1 MTATIILGIG
11 LEYIDTVFQAI
22 QASDFSQ
29 YTIAGMKTLAVLFFL
44 VNILKKYNEG
54 IADKDGYTW
63 GLSPGELAKNFA
75 IVLLVIFSTQV
86 LGFFDGILVAIE
98 GQYRGTA
105 PALLPLQM
113 QDIPLEEDVSLFD
126 AASSAM
132 TLLYE
137 ALVTPLYGFKIL
149 AFILSTILWILDLFI
164 YPLFLA
170 ERFFLLGIMQAF
182 FPLVISLAVF
192 EKFRSLAYTFFKL
205 YAAVYMLVPAFFLVN
220 VFINAIYTEI
230 NTNFWVNL
238 FGTDTGQGFF
248 APVVQLGSVGFI
260 VFLKF
265 KLYRPYKNIYNVL
278 KLNRFIVLAV
288 VVCALLSSTFSVWM
302 VFNTNQKALNSAFA
316 INTDG
321 SIIPLKLVTQ
331 KENFR
336 VEALAHLEL
345 FHNYFYN
352 IDASNYERNLEKA
365 LWLGNSSVDNLY
377 RQKKADGVYNRLLQY
392 SLVQKVLSIDSKI
405 SESNGTYSFTTT
417 TIFEIN
423 RGSIID
429 TYELVSTGNLIT
441 VDRNFPN
448 NPHGL
453 LITNYFE
460 NTLKKLNDE
469 S

>member
-1 MTATIILGIG
+1 MSIG
-11 LEYIDTVFQAI
+11 LEYIDTVFQTI

-54 IADKDGYTW
+54 IADKDGYSW

-105 PALLPLQM
+105 PALLPLQL
-113 QDIPLEEDVSLFD
+113 QDLPLEEEVGLLD
-126 AASSAM
+126 AASMAM

-149 AFILSTILWILDLFI
+149 AFILSTILWMLDLFI

-192 EKFRSLAYTFFKL
+192 EKFRSLAYNFFKL

-220 VFINAIYTEI
+220 VFINAIYDEI
-230 NTNFWVNL
+230 NANFWVNL
-238 FGTDTGQGFF
+238 FGSDTWEGFF

-265 KLYRPYKNIYNVL
+265 KLYR
-278 KLNRFIVLAV
+278 R
-288 VVCALLSSTFSVWM
+288 
-302 VFNTNQKALNSAFA
+302 A
-316 INTDG
+316 I
-321 SIIPLKLVTQ
+321 
-331 KENFR
+331 
-336 VEALAHLEL
+336 
-345 FHNYFYN
+345 
-352 IDASNYERNLEKA
+352 
-365 LWLGNSSVDNLY
+365 
-377 RQKKADGVYNRLLQY
+377 
-392 SLVQKVLSIDSKI
+392 
-405 SESNGTYSFTTT
+405 SFTLRL
-417 TIFEIN
+417 FSN
-423 RGSIID
+423 
-429 TYELVSTGNLIT
+429 
-441 VDRNFPN
+441 
-448 NPHGL
+448 
-453 LITNYFE
+453 
-460 NTLKKLNDE
+460 
-469 S
+469 